1 MLDLTSQAITD
12 PEVLALCA
20 KVRCEP
26 DPQSGFPEFCSGGVR
41 VKTHDGRELEAHV
54 RVNAGAGDRA
64 FTAAEIKEK
73 FKNSTALVLSDAHAQ
88 LIYDAVMS
96 LETIKARELGAALR
110 L

>member
-1 MLDLTSQAITD
+1 MRTRS
-12 PEVLALCA
+12 P
-20 KVRCEP
+20 VRFSRILLRRSDRE
-26 DPQSGFPEFCSGGVR
+26 DE
-41 VKTHDGRELEAHV
+41 DGRELAHHV

-88 LIYDAVMS
+88 RIYAAVMS
-96 LETIKARELGAALR
+96 LETIQARELGTALR